1 MQNQLE
7 RPGMAG
13 DCFDHEGKVNAQQ
26 TLFNMGVSNKCTVT
40 IRGDAYCLK
49 TPYDPAAVA
58 SIKNLPASDRRYD
71 PQDKVWLISLNQGK
85 RIVDLVQLYF
95 GETVVLPSIVK
106 VPPQKEQRII
116 ECHYIGQCKNPDGT
130 ESRANGCDQNNNWI
144 YVFPEQ
150 VLRTF
155 FDGTSEDNTPKQSD
169 TLYSVLGVQQGV
181 TQEDIRV
188 GYRRMAKSWH
198 PDICKEPNAHQVF
211 LRIQEAYEI
220 LSMPGK
226 KARYDAGLAFEATL
240 GKQVSKEMWIDS
252 ANYRSPL
259 RCGMIMCDGIETL
272 GKFKVSKIILWQDVF
287 NKFGQ
292 VLVSSWVMGGK
303 EPVKVWA

>member
-1 MQNQLE
+1 MSN
-7 RPGMAG
+7 
-13 DCFDHEGKVNAQQ
+13 QQ
-26 TLFNMGVSNKCTVT
+26 TLFAMDAKNKCSVT

-71 PQDKVWLISLNQGK
+71 PADKVWLISIHQGK

-95 GETVVLPSIVK
+95 GETIVLPSVVR
-106 VPPQKEQRII
+106 VPPQKENRII
-116 ECHYIGQCKNPDGT
+116 ECHYIGQCKNPDGNG
-130 ESRANGCDQNNNWI
+130 SVANGCDQNNNWI

-150 VLRTF
+150 VLRSY
-155 FDGTSEDNTPKQSD
+155 FDGTSEDNTPRQTD

-198 PDICKEPNAHQVF
+198 PDICKEPNAHTVF
-211 LRIQEAYEI
+211 LRIQEAYEV

-226 KARYDAGLAFEATL
+226 KARSLNYLDA
-240 GKQVSKEMWIDS
+240 

-259 RCGMIMCDGIETL
+259 RCGMIMCDGIESL
-272 GKFKVSKIILWQDVF
+272 GKFRVSKIVLWQDIY

-292 VLVSSWVMGGK
+292 TLVSSWVMGAK
-303 EPVKVWA
+303 EPVMVWA